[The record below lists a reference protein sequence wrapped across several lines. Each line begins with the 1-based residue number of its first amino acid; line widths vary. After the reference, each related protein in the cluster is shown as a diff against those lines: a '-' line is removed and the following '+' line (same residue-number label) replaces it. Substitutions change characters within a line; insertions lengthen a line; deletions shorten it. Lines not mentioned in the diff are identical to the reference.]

1 MCRLGKS
8 PAFPVPSTGL
18 SPVRSTF
25 GVGNLPMSLLQR
37 QWVRLAPSPLPGV
50 QVVSLRTLGLLST
63 CLQMAYTSNLYTY
76 VKLGASQVA
85 QW

>member
-1 MCRLGKS
+1 
-8 PAFPVPSTGL
+8 
-18 SPVRSTF
+18 
-25 GVGNLPMSLLQR
+25 MSLLQR